1 MEINF
6 KNVNYKDLKNLNIT
20 FKENEIT
27 SIIGKNSS
35 GKSSILNLIY
45 GLFFI
50 ESGELKIGK
59 NLIKKGVRCK
69 TLTKIRN
76 DISYLQ
82 EFYIGQLFHIN
93 VFDDIKYNLDNVDT
107 EKLDELLNLFFLD
120 KSILDKNYN
129 ELSNGEKKKI
139 LLIKLFMENKKII
152 LLDNPNSGLDYKSV
166 QSLIKILRKE
176 KRHDK
181 IIIIISE
188 DSNFLLQVCD
198 NVVAID
204 NGKILIQDEKNQVFT
219 KRKLLDR
226 CYLVAPK
233 VLDFEMSVKDLKD
246 VKLGYRDNVNDL
258 LKDIYRN
265 AK

>member
-93 VFDDIKYNLDNVDT
+93 YK
-107 EKLDELLNLFFLD
+107 
-120 KSILDKNYN
+120 

-198 NVVAID
+198 NVIAID
-204 NGKILIQDEKNQVFT
+204 NGKILIQDEKNQVFIHNEN
-219 KRKLLDR
+219 KK
-226 CYLVAPK
+226 
-233 VLDFEMSVKDLKD
+233 
-246 VKLGYRDNVNDL
+246 
-258 LKDIYRN
+258 
-265 AK
+265 